1 MMTPDMIFTSELV
14 TAGHPDKLCDQISD
28 AAIDAFLRQDFGARA
43 IVECAVAAGVI
54 FLAARFAADANVDLP
69 SLAREV
75 IAEAGYSDG
84 GRFDAR
90 RCSILTSFMELP
102 LTMREPP
109 LTAADNQVVERY
121 MALDQANVF
130 GYACRETL
138 ELMPLPIS
146 LAHHLA
152 RALDSGRRSGLRW
165 LSPDAKAQVSVEY
178 HNGKPV
184 RIYGVTIAA
193 AVSPDERSAEIETRL
208 RDLVKCTLAANEV
221 KSGR

>member
-1 MMTPDMIFTSELV
+1 MTPDMIFTSESV

-28 AAIDAFLRQDFGARA
+28 ASIDAFLRQDSGARA

-109 LTAADNQVVERY
+109 LTAVDNQVVDRY
-121 MALDQANVF
+121 VAHDQANVF
-130 GYACRETL
+130 GYACRETP
-138 ELMPLPIS
+138 ELMPLI
-146 LAHHLA
+146 
-152 RALDSGRRSGLRW
+152 AL
-165 LSPDAKAQVSVEY
+165 
-178 HNGKPV
+178 
-184 RIYGVTIAA
+184 AA
-193 AVSPDERSAEIETRL
+193 AACGGYRLMPRPKSQWNIATATQCAFTGSPLPQLSHRTSA
-208 RDLVKCTLAANEV
+208 AP
-221 KSGR
+221 KSKRACAIS